1 MSLNGYFANS
11 NQYGQIKFR
20 LKQYVNEN
28 DLSAHWIGD
37 TLLQFDS
44 ISKQQAVYIATN
56 FDIINQIK
64 VQDVRR
70 FLAVKDEFGQEE
82 LQLGF
87 NVHTAEDLPKIG
99 VLDTGLIKDGQ
110 PWENISKG
118 GKDISTTNN
127 QPFKSH
133 SDHGTTVSCLAS
145 FGLNYY
151 QASRT
156 ERDIDADAFIYTI
169 KVLDNET
176 GSYNLAKI
184 YDAIVE
190 GYKQGIRIF
199 NLSFCDE
206 HTKAY
211 NSDVSP
217 FGYMLD
223 QLAYDYDILCFIST
237 GNLDPDMVK
246 IYREDSAIPNG
257 EEKWLNHPYHYFIP
271 DSNGNVLSDISNL
284 LSPADS
290 MNNMTVGAIA
300 EGEAHIDVEA

>member
-118 GKDISTTNN
+118 G
-127 QPFKSH
+127 F
-133 SDHGTTVSCLAS
+133 
-145 FGLNYY
+145 
-151 QASRT
+151 
-156 ERDIDADAFIYTI
+156 
-169 KVLDNET
+169 
-176 GSYNLAKI
+176 
-184 YDAIVE
+184 
-190 GYKQGIRIF
+190 
-199 NLSFCDE
+199 
-206 HTKAY
+206 
-211 NSDVSP
+211 
-217 FGYMLD
+217 
-223 QLAYDYDILCFIST
+223 
-237 GNLDPDMVK
+237 
-246 IYREDSAIPNG
+246 
-257 EEKWLNHPYHYFIP
+257 YHQ
-271 DSNGNVLSDISNL
+271 
-284 LSPADS
+284 
-290 MNNMTVGAIA
+290 
-300 EGEAHIDVEA
+300 